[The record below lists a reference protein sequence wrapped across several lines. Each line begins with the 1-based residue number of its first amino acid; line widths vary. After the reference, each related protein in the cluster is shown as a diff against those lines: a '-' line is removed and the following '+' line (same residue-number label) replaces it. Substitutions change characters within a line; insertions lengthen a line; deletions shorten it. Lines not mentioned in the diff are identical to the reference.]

1 MPGIRID
8 ADAMVRAVTAHDY
21 KLLAHYLDLRSG
33 EITSRT
39 LTPEEV
45 QEPPPGPSV
54 PPLPVLGGDLSV
66 KKDASPFGPPPGEA
80 AKKDLFKDEGP
91 KKEAFAGDFWKRDK
105 KESQDPFGGGF
116 QRTSGTKKL
125 AELFGEK
132 PPDAEAKRIRDP
144 FAKPDEESKAANA
157 AKAEQK
163 PEAPDS
169 GGEFVARIDEDSPL
183 QRIPPANEA
192 QHVLWMRTFA
202 KECGDPQ
209 IGEKLLH
216 ALGAKKPIGAFEKAL
231 RGYQRMHQQW
241 LKYYR
246 RQALHYAEAW
256 LKALPVEWAIVEDS
270 APGPG

>member
-21 KLLAHYLDLRSG
+21 KLLAHYLDLRNG
-33 EITSRT
+33 EIGSRT
-39 LTPEEV
+39 LTPDEV

-54 PPLPVLGGDLSV
+54 PPLPVLGGDLSA

-80 AKKDLFKDEGP
+80 AKKDLFKDDGP
-91 KKEAFAGDFWKRDK
+91 KKEAFAGDFWKREK
-105 KESQDPFGGGF
+105 KESKDLFGGGF

-132 PPDAEAKRIRDP
+132 PPDEEAKRARDP
-144 FAKPDEESKAANA
+144 FAKPDEAAA
-157 AKAEQK
+157 PKAEKKQ
-163 PEAPDS
+163 EAPDS
-169 GGEFVARIDEDSPL
+169 GGEFVAQIDEDSPL

-216 ALGAKKPIGAFEKAL
+216 ALDAKKPIGAFEKAL

-256 LKALPVEWAIVEDS
+256 LKALPVEWEIVEAPS
-270 APGPG
+270 PGPV